1 MKRILFILLTT
12 ITILTSCA
20 STIYTDYGYDDT
32 SYVTYYHE
40 YYYNGAYRPVIY
52 RNSVYYYYYLNTW
65 YRVPTHH
72 YCNIHRFNKPHRFE
86 YHKHIHGIGP
96 GKRHNY
102 SVRPNNN
109 HRPNSGHSVK
119 PNNSHR
125 PNGTHKPNNNHS
137 VKPNSNHRPNGNHS
151 VRSGYN
157 NSNKTFSNGS
167 YSRGGSSRR
176 R

>member
-86 YHKHIHGIGP
+86 YHRHTHGIGP
-96 GKRHNY
+96 GKRHNHNH
-102 SVRPNNN
+102 SVRPNN
-109 HRPNSGHSVK
+109 H
-119 PNNSHR
+119 
-125 PNGTHKPNNNHS
+125 
-137 VKPNSNHRPNGNHS
+137 NHRPNGNHS
-151 VRSGYN
+151 VKSGYN
-157 NSNKTFSNGS
+157 NSNRTFRSGS
-167 YSRGGSSRR
+167 YNRSDSSRR

>member
-1 MKRILFILLTT
+1 MKRIIYIILFIFSITLSSCGTT
-12 ITILTSCA
+12 LYTTS
-20 STIYTDYGYDDT
+20 DYYDDT

-72 YCNIHRFNKPHRFE
+72 YCNIHRFTKPHRFE
-86 YHKHIHGIGP
+86 YHKHTHGIGP
-96 GKRHNY
+96 CKRHNH

-109 HRPNSGHSVK
+109 HRPNNHSVK
-119 PNNSHR
+119 PNN
-125 PNGTHKPNNNHS
+125 
-137 VKPNSNHRPNGNHS
+137 NHRPNHNHS

-157 NSNKTFSNGS
+157 NSNRTFSNGS